1 MVSWE
6 IPELNEGFD
15 WNKFQQA
22 IFEHQRVHHFA
33 SWGLLSSQTMPKTW
47 SLFWGYYIRGA

>member
-33 SWGLLSSQTMPKTW
+33 SWG
-47 SLFWGYYIRGA
+47 